1 MEALIHLRN
10 IWELA
15 TKEKRRDPQVAS
27 PRRPLLACKQAPAPS
42 PSVLLGRAPCLPRS
56 SLALRAAPGQRKHAL
71 LWAKLQYSDAHDTLY
86 FPGAPPVPSTLPS
99 SALTPSHATTQRS
112 SHFEAEKHAD
122 IERWLTHQPR
132 QTSPRACLSS
142 QLLTAAPPPPPG
154 HIQPQTADTPQAGWR
169 GKSSRG
175 DISPGIPEEQRF
187 KVWHISPGCAWNPL
201 PGLWQKQPQAMVPP
215 LCAPTP
221 RLGVLSLPSSLL
233 CPLYSC
239 LNKLGAERV
248 QPRGHR
254 VAKTYCFKMQF
265 FS

>member
-1 MEALIHLRN
+1 MEALIHLTN

-15 TKEKRRDPQVAS
+15 TKEKRRDPQVES
-27 PRRPLLACKQAPAPS
+27 LRRPLACKQAPAPS
-42 PSVLLGRAPCLPRS
+42 ASVRLGRAPCLPLS

-99 SALTPSHATTQRS
+99 SALTPSHGTTHRS

-154 HIQPQTADTPQAGWR
+154 HIHPQTADTPQAGWR

-201 PGLWQKQPQAMVPP
+201 PGLWQ
-215 LCAPTP
+215 
-221 RLGVLSLPSSLL
+221 
-233 CPLYSC
+233 
-239 LNKLGAERV
+239 
-248 QPRGHR
+248 
-254 VAKTYCFKMQF
+254 
-265 FS
+265 